1 MYLWQKRNGYFF
13 QIRPPSYRG
22 DLGTSHFR
30 IWLGQLSKK
39 EARRRATTLAGVA
52 LEGFRSGMDRDT
64 LTHSLKAL
72 AEELTA
78 LGRET
83 FGASFSVGGARQILE
98 AMEEGGASPEQISKQ
113 RERLSAARAKVQTLT
128 SIRSRLDTIGQA
140 LQTDAAALKA
150 ERAAYVHALTAVAS
164 IQANITPS
172 APALA
177 SAPEP
182 VERCEHVDERTIT
195 ADTLLSV
202 AGKIILTLRREARG
216 DVGSGG
222 DRYQERLEHALA
234 AFIDVNGDKPLKYYV
249 PAHMQDFANV
259 MAKVPKN
266 RTKHGFLKG
275 LSLREMGAVNKS
287 RREPIDTLSESTVKS
302 LCEEI
307 GNLWEKITS
316 GVEGI
321 RNLKALKITKPAGT
335 RKAIVR
341 EGLPVKSQD
350 TWMKAAA
357 ELYPR
362 DDFKKYLPLVGLLT
376 GMRLGELVY
385 LQPKDIV
392 EIDGHIV
399 IDLRLPLMVNGKQ
412 EDRSLKTETSPRIV
426 ALHPFLTECGF
437 VKWAKQRRVWVFGEF
452 HKAKVPADAA
462 GKQMSKW
469 MQKLGNHSEYK
480 HVFHSLRHNAKH
492 WLRVNIE
499 GDTGKLIADRQ
510 CGHKPTSVGDN
521 YGFPVLQ
528 SDEIVKIEAL
538 PLPKRVDFS
547 GFVKK

>member
-1 MYLWQKRNGYFF
+1 MYIWQKQNGFFF
-13 QIRPPSYRG
+13 QIRPPSYRE
-22 DLGTSHFR
+22 DLGKGHFR
-30 IWLGQLSKK
+30 IWLGQLPKK
-39 EARRRATTLAGVA
+39 EAKRRATTLATVA

-64 LTHSLKAL
+64 LNRSLKAL
-72 AEELTA
+72 ADELA
-78 LGRET
+78 SLGRDT
-83 FGASFSVGGARQILE
+83 FAANFSVGGALQALDTL
-98 AMEEGGASPEQISKQ
+98 EEGGADPEKISKQ

-140 LQTDAAALKA
+140 LQTDAAALTA
-150 ERAAYVHALTAVAS
+150 ERAAYAHALSAVAS
-164 IQANITPS
+164 IQANI
-172 APALA
+172 APP
-177 SAPEP
+177 APVPELMPAP
-182 VERCEHVDERTIT
+182 VERSEHEDERTIT
-195 ADTLLSV
+195 AETLLSV
-202 AGKIILTLRREARG
+202 AGKIILDLRREAKG
-216 DVGSGG
+216 NVGEGG

-266 RTKHGFLKG
+266 RTKHAFLRG
-275 LSLREMGAVNKS
+275 LSLRDMGAVNKK
-287 RREPIDTLSESTVKS
+287 RPKPIDTLSESTVKS

-307 GNLWEKITS
+307 GNLWEKVTS
-316 GVEGI
+316 GVEGV
-321 RNLKALKITKPAGT
+321 RNLKSLKITKPAGT

-341 EGLPVKSQD
+341 EGLPVNSLNI
-350 TWMKAAA
+350 WMKSAA

-392 EIDGHIV
+392 EIDGHTV
-399 IDLRLPLMVNGKQ
+399 IDLRLPLLVNGKQ

-437 VKWAKQRRVWVFGEF
+437 VRWAKQRRVWVFGEF
-452 HKAKVPADAA
+452 HKARVPADAA
-462 GKQMSKW
+462 GKQMSNW
-469 MQKLGNHSEYK
+469 MQKLGIHSEYK

-492 WLRVNIE
+492 WLRTNIE
-499 GDTGKLIADRQ
+499 GDTSKHIADKQ
-510 CGHKPTSVGDN
+510 CGHKPTSVGDA
-521 YGFPVLQ
+521 YGFKDLQ
-528 SDEIVKIEAL
+528 SDEIAKIEAL
-538 PLPKRVDFS
+538 PLPKGVDFS